1 MTRRLVLALLL
12 GGTAALAGC
21 RNGGN
26 FSLFG
31 YTTEPPFDPNIG
43 SVYVPTVK
51 LAQFTTSPLRGVD
64 VDLTEAIVQE
74 LVGRKTPIKVIS
86 DSSRAD
92 TELIA
97 TIVDVRKNVLNRNP
111 QNLPLE
117 SEIVLVV
124 EVVWR
129 DLRSGEILS
138 NPKPPTPAPSPAGA
152 FDPSRTQD
160 PPPAPNPI
168 ATPVRITATGRFIT
182 QNGESATTGEDF
194 AVRRAARSIVNLME
208 RPWTAK

>member
-1 MTRRLVLALLL
+1 MTRRLFLALLL
-12 GGTAALAGC
+12 ASTAALAGC

-26 FSLFG
+26 FSLLG

-51 LAQFTTSPLRGVD
+51 LAQFTTTPLRGVD
-64 VDLTEAIVQE
+64 VDLTEAVVQE
-74 LVGRKTPIKVIS
+74 LVARKSPLKVIS
-86 DSSRAD
+86 DPARAD

-97 TIVDVRKNVLNRNP
+97 TIVDIRKNVLNRNP

-124 EVVWR
+124 DVVWR

-138 NPKPPTPAPSPAGA
+138 NSKLPTPAPSPAGA
-152 FDPSRTQD
+152 FDPSLTPD
-160 PPPAPNPI
+160 PPPAPDPTPRPI
-168 ATPVRITATGRFIT
+168 RITATGRFIT

-194 AVRRAARSIVNLME
+194 AVRRAARSIVNMME
-208 RPWTAK
+208 RPWTVK